1 MHNPDPPLNRQL
13 LRRQAVLKVNHDP
26 PPPHDKGESMTIQE
40 KIRIGLFIGIALFS
54 IISISSPTV
63 KSGPDSNRPD
73 AGAEPVNGA
82 QAAKAGGSA

>member
-1 MHNPDPPLNRQL
+1 
-13 LRRQAVLKVNHDP
+13 
-26 PPPHDKGESMTIQE
+26 MTIQE